1 MSKKER
7 RNHVILFISFL
18 LFIVVFSDIRDFSQ
32 SPLEY
37 LQTNRSVRKI
47 RESPYWNQL
56 LPDTINTNRC
66 QVYRYHYQS
75 GLIIDDPTF
84 SITLIQEY
92 DKEEVLNEM
101 KRLEQIPGI
110 KEYHNEEEILLVT
123 ETAFED
129 IKQFKDEEIFD
140 GTWYDIEYAIIDLS
154 GEILYFESEIWEG
167 EFIDSYTEA
176 GINRLMQWK
185 EAVKAV

>member
-1 MSKKER
+1 MIKK
-7 RNHVILFISFL
+7 
-18 LFIVVFSDIRDFSQ
+18 
-32 SPLEY
+32 
-37 LQTNRSVRKI
+37 
-47 RESPYWNQL
+47 
-56 LPDTINTNRC
+56 
-66 QVYRYHYQS
+66 
-75 GLIIDDPTF
+75 
-84 SITLIQEY
+84 
-92 DKEEVLNEM
+92 